1 MNLYSNQTN
10 CNLEKVAFR
19 IDTGS
24 LLVLKEM
31 VVLAVSNALSAPGL
45 PASPTAV
52 TAGTPGRPGT
62 PACSGGEDRK
72 MSNRMIY

>member
-10 CNLEKVAFR
+10 CYLEKVAFR
-19 IDTGS
+19 IDTES

-52 TAGTPGRPGT
+52 AAGTPGRPGT